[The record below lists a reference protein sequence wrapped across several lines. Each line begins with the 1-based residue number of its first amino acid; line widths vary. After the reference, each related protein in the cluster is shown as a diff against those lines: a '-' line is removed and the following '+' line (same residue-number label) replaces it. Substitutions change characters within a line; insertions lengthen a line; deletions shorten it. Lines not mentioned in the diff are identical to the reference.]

1 MRKQKQYRQPQPA
14 AKKAAVNLQTVFSRV
29 ATDPQTWSYLRELP
43 NPDPILRKAGKNSDI
58 YHAISRDAHVIGE
71 LRTMRAGLLA
81 FQTELVPG
89 GSDKASMDSF
99 EAAKKLFNRPP
110 STNTRWQDFDWHL
123 YSAILF
129 GFSSV
134 HLGPF
139 IKTDDRWLPQSIEA
153 WETRRFVFDPEH
165 NLLLKTKES
174 PQGIELDPRRFFCV
188 RHMPSPDNAYGVALL
203 SSCFWPW
210 TFKHGGFQFF
220 VQLCE
225 RFGVPFPIGKYP
237 VGSDQKD
244 IDQLLEGL
252 SMLVTHGIGAL
263 PDDAS
268 VEILERKGGGEPVQA
283 QLIDLCNREMSKA
296 LTSQTLATEQNG
308 QGARA
313 ASDTHARRASEN
325 QRADRALVVD
335 GRNQIL
341 QILHGVNFN
350 GGEPPKWIFKDRREV
365 NSETVSRVRET
376 GRLVPVSK
384 EWAYNELGVPV
395 PKEGEELL
403 EVVDDGKG
411 IATPAKVDFS
421 AKDDEF
427 TGFDSA
433 IDKQVAAIFQFAK
446 NAKDLQELRTH
457 IEQAMPGITASGIA
471 EITRQALTLEYLS
484 GMSEA
489 DDGQELEL
497 ELSKRS

>member
-1 MRKQKQYRQPQPA
+1 MRKQKYYRQPQPA
-14 AKKAAVNLQTVFSRV
+14 AKKTADNLQTIFSRV
-29 ATDPQTWSYLRELP
+29 ATDPQTWAYLRELP

-123 YSAILF
+123 YSAILY

-139 IKTDDRWLPQSIEA
+139 IKTDDRWMPQSIEA

-165 NLLLKTKES
+165 NLLLKTKEA
-174 PQGIELDPRRFFCV
+174 PHGIELDPRRFFCV

-237 VGSDQKD
+237 EGSEQKD
-244 IDQLLEGL
+244 IDDLLEGL
-252 SMLVTHGIGAL
+252 SRLITDGIAAI
-263 PDDAS
+263 PENS
-268 VEILERKGGGEPVQA
+268 KVEILERKGGGEPVQA

-341 QILHGVNFN
+341 QILHEINFN

-395 PKEGEELL
+395 PKDGEDLL

-421 AKDDEF
+421 AKDDELS
-427 TGFDSA
+427 GFDSA
-433 IDKQVAAIFQFAK
+433 TDAQVAAIFQFAK
-446 NAKDLQELRTH
+446 SAKDLQELKTH
-457 IEQAMPGITASGIA
+457 IEQAMPGITASGMSDM
-471 EITRQALTLEYLS
+471 TRQMLTLEFLQ

-489 DDGQELEL
+489 EDGA
-497 ELSKRS
+497 